1 MYEPYGHEGT
11 PLNIAFFLMC
21 RLVGYLGNSIRLD
34 ELLYKKE
41 HSLYHQS
48 YNPLELKSG
57 VVCADGVGVGWY
69 DEAGKPFIYRN
80 TIPIWNDPNLE
91 ELSHCIKTDCAVGF
105 VRLAGTG
112 ESLDISNC
120 HPFRSGNLLFV
131 HNGEIANFQETLYR
145 PIRESL
151 SDSTYRLIKGMTDSE
166 HIFALLVEMW
176 QSSPESTLLEA
187 LRATIHKLSDL
198 AKEYDTSFSANVIVS
213 DGKALVAIR
222 YAYRTEAPTLYW
234 SCDDVNHP
242 TQVIVAS
249 EPLSS
254 QNWGAFPSQSTL
266 FVQAGSLQ
274 PTTSLLESAA
284 VS

>member
-1 MYEPYGHEGT
+1 
-11 PLNIAFFLMC
+11 MC
-21 RLVGYLGNSIRLD
+21 RLVGYLGNSIRLE

-41 HSLYHQS
+41 RSLYHQS
-48 YNPLELKSG
+48 YKPLELKSG

-69 DEAGKPFIYRN
+69 DETGKPFIYRN
-80 TIPIWNDPNLE
+80 TIPLWNDPNLE
-91 ELSHCIKTDCAVGF
+91 ELSHYVQSTCAVGY

-120 HPFRSGNLLFV
+120 QPFRSGKLLFV
-131 HNGEIANFQETLYR
+131 HNGEITNFQETLYR

-151 SDSTYRLIKGMTDSE
+151 SDSTYRLIKGITDSE

-187 LRATIHKLSDL
+187 LRATLQKLSDL
-198 AKEYDTSFSANVIVS
+198 AKEYDTSFSANIIVS
-213 DGKALVAIR
+213 DGKALAASR

-234 SCDDVNHP
+234 SCDSVKHP

-254 QNWGAFPSQSTL
+254 DKWHAFPSPSTL
-266 FVQAGSLQ
+266 FVKAGSLQ
-274 PTTSLLESAA
+274 PATSILESAA
-284 VS
+284 

>member
-1 MYEPYGHEGT
+1 
-11 PLNIAFFLMC
+11 MC

-34 ELLYKKE
+34 ELFYKKE

-48 YNPLELKSG
+48 YNPQELKSG
-57 VVCADGVGVGWY
+57 GVCADGVGVGWY

-80 TIPIWNDPNLE
+80 TIPMWNDPNLK
-91 ELSHCIKTDCAVGF
+91 ELSQYVQSACAVGN

-120 HPFRSGNLLFV
+120 HPFRSGKLLFV
-131 HNGEIANFQETLYR
+131 HNGEIANFLETLYR

-176 QSSPESTLLEA
+176 QSSPQSTLLEA
-187 LRATIHKLSDL
+187 LRATLQKLSDL

-213 DGKALVAIR
+213 DGKAIAACR
-222 YAYRTEAPTLYW
+222 YAYRTQAPTLYW
-234 SCDDVNHP
+234 SGDDVKHP

-254 QNWGAFPSQSTL
+254 QNWEAFPSQSTL
-266 FVQAGSLQ
+266 FVQARSLQ
-274 PTTSLLESAA
+274 PMTGLLESVA
-284 VS
+284 

>member
-1 MYEPYGHEGT
+1 
-11 PLNIAFFLMC
+11 MC

-34 ELLYKKE
+34 QLLYKQE

-48 YNPLELKSG
+48 YKPLELNSG
-57 VVCADGVGVGWY
+57 VVCADGSGFGWY

-80 TIPIWNDPNLE
+80 TIPLWNDPNLE
-91 ELSHCIKTDCAVGF
+91 ELSHYVQSACAVGY

-120 HPFRSGNLLFV
+120 QPFRSGKLLFV
-131 HNGEIANFQETLYR
+131 HNGEIANFQQTLYR

-151 SDSTYRLIKGMTDSE
+151 SDPTYRLIKGMTDSE

-176 QSSPESTLLEA
+176 QSSEESTLLSA
-187 LRATIHKLSDL
+187 LRAALQKLVDL
-198 AKEYDTSFSANVIVS
+198 ARVHDTSFSANVIVS
-213 DGKALVAIR
+213 DGKALAAVR
-222 YAYRTEAPTLYW
+222 FAYRTQAPTLYW

-249 EPLSS
+249 EPLSD
-254 QNWGAFPSQSTL
+254 QNWVAFPDQSTL

-274 PTTSLLESAA
+274 PTTSLLGSAA
-284 VS
+284 ELH